1 MIEPGGIPQ
10 YTGDFGQLEKA
21 ASALRTHATGIR
33 SGGKDVHS
41 RFQATAA
48 YYRAPEAEQL
58 FSSTRPV
65 MDTADEFAGD
75 IESLAD
81 ALDTFVFEA
90 KPHADRL
97 KQLKLDAIDF
107 VDSVRG
113 DDDWTE
119 DKDRTDAHQALMDGV
134 AAAREGFQ
142 TAERDAANK
151 IDAISPAVCRPRWVV
166 DDGTHGLGMYGQ
178 SADSFKGTK
187 DLPWGSPE
195 GRTYERWS
203 LGWWGNGI
211 KSWAWEGIAKDSVW
225 GGIDGLGTLL
235 GYHGEQ
241 ARDQA
246 WDGLRRTAVGGYAY
260 GMDLF
265 GQDEHLSD
273 WQRDSKTYAK
283 EFGKQ
288 FIAYD
293 TWEEDPARAHATVS
307 FNLLTLAAGPFA
319 AASRLGRGGTLAK
332 AAGSMAKIGDALD
345 PLSGTFKAAKALS
358 DLPKVSQ
365 VLANVGDHLQL
376 PKSRFPDS
384 TLDLDHRYRIDRDG
398 NFIPL
403 DRNGNPHLEP
413 AGHEPSATARQAD
426 ARPPGDREPA
436 AVGGRAPGNS
446 HENSSGG
453 TSGGGS
459 RTYRGEGSDIPGR
472 AGSTAQEAGKGT
484 PGAGHH
490 SREAAEPGAGP
501 DTPGPGHS
509 PADPPPGPS
518 PHELP
523 DQHRMDPEH
532 GGPDDHGESASP
544 AETQPAHGSAVDGPP
559 DIDPAKYSKDVND
572 HAQIHT
578 GRIEPEQ
585 EAGVIAELSRVK
597 MDPRDQQAV
606 IRALRKSPYGSG
618 AAEMLLRGHLRN
630 LEGYEKLLD
639 ACKSGPSR
647 TEPKGM
653 VPAAYMAMRLATDL
667 QGRGIGRIG
676 VELDTATFDLDTYT
690 RHPDG
695 SIDYGYQ
702 LKDVEKIEGIKS
714 AAKKAAKQ
722 LNHEGITQRVAILDI
737 HQPMANLTPY
747 MFNEASFHAKRV
759 NGTFLLRFAD
769 GSIRVPPTGPI
780 FP

>member
-21 ASALRTHATGIR
+21 VSGLRTHATGIR

-48 YYRAPEAEQL
+48 YYKAPEAEQL

-81 ALDTFVFEA
+81 ALDTFIFEA

-119 DKDRTDAHQALMDGV
+119 DKDKVEAHQALMDGV

-178 SADSFKGTK
+178 SADSLKGTK

-211 KSWAWEGIAKDSVW
+211 KSWAWEGIAKDSIW

-273 WQRDSKTYAK
+273 WQRDSKAYAK

-319 AASRLGRGGTLAK
+319 AASRLGKGGTLAK

-365 VLANVGDHLQL
+365 VLANVSDHLQL
-376 PKSRFPDS
+376 PKSRLPDS
-384 TLDLDHRYRIDRDG
+384 TFDLDHRYRIDRDG

-403 DRNGNPHLEP
+403 NRDGTPNLDP
-413 AGHEPSATARQAD
+413 AKHEPSATDRQAD
-426 ARPPGDREPA
+426 ARPPGEREPVE
-436 AVGGRAPGNS
+436 VGGRAPGATAHAS
-446 HENSSGG
+446 DGLPPRSGHDA
-453 TSGGGS
+453 SGRSGAGDGPHGP
-459 RTYRGEGSDIPGR
+459 RGEAETSR
-472 AGSTAQEAGKGT
+472 A
-484 PGAGHH
+484 GAGH
-490 SREAAEPGAGP
+490 GDGP
-501 DTPGPGHS
+501 SGSDAHDGPADGRRSEGSSSPGHS
-509 PADPPPGPS
+509 NLDGSSHDGAVDVDQGSPSRRDGSEGGASDSHEPSGEPGRFSNGDRVPADPTGPM
-518 PHELP
+518 
-523 DQHRMDPEH
+523 R
-532 GGPDDHGESASP
+532 
-544 AETQPAHGSAVDGPP
+544 
-559 DIDPAKYSKDVND
+559 
-572 HAQIHT
+572 
-578 GRIEPEQ
+578 PEQ
-585 EAGVIAELSRVK
+585 EAEVAAALGRAK
-597 MDPRDQQAV
+597 MPLEDQQ
-606 IRALRKSPYGSG
+606 RALLQLRKGAYGEG
-618 AAEMLLRGHLRN
+618 IAAYIARGEFDGIPEYRELLNQCKQKDMLPAVHQTMEFTSDLQSRGVKDLAFEYKRKP
-630 LEGYEKLLD
+630 EGLD
-639 ACKSGPSR
+639 LDVLVKSGDKITYGCQLKVVGKEHSI
-647 TEPKGM
+647 GS
-653 VPAAYMAMRLATDL
+653 AARKIANDQLS
-667 QGRGIGRIG
+667 GRIAG
-676 VELDTATFDLDTYT
+676 
-690 RHPDG
+690 P
-695 SIDYGYQ
+695 
-702 LKDVEKIEGIKS
+702 K
-714 AAKKAAKQ
+714 
-722 LNHEGITQRVAILDI
+722 VAILDI
-737 HQPMANLTPY
+737 HSTKSALTESTIRDVEHY
-747 MFNEASFHAKRV
+747 AKKT
-759 NGTFLLRFAD
+759 GATFELRFED
-769 GSIRVPPTGPI
+769 GSVT
-780 FP
+780 FPANGRIYP